1 VLAAIIPMRRAAA
14 VRIVDGLRSVG

>member
-1 VLAAIIPMRRAAA
+1 VLAAIFPMRRAAA